1 MKKLISAV
9 ICAAMLAA
17 LIAAC
22 IPSALSAGFYDTAE
36 LLTLL
41 EHIEDDAGM
50 NEYATVQGACTDGK
64 YAYFAVQQSSTSIL
78 KYDMSTWRL
87 KDKYENM
94 NFLGHANDMAY
105 NPNKN
110 WILVANNGPEYNVL
124 TVLDASTMKKV
135 STVKLKI
142 NVYSVAYNPDKDVYV
157 CGISGGYTFAL
168 LNSKFKVLKKYKGMN
183 TGYTRQGCDCDKNY
197 IYFSQSG
204 GDNIVAVYDYSGKY
218 VDLVSIGH
226 SHEVENLFHAGSS
239 FYTTLHF
246 YGNSVHRIGL
256 SDATKITFTVKYDP
270 DGSFGEM
277 KPTAVHYGESTPLRA
292 NSFWKTNYFFGGWRA
307 QRSSDGKYL
316 GYRKFSKVSEWLD
329 KKDVYEYDLYGDRDT
344 VAETVK
350 FGSVTMRPFWI
361 RETYDVRY
369 DPGDSDGGWMAWATV
384 GYYKDY
390 EIPENGFEKE
400 GYIFVGFTA
409 YRDYDDKYYGY
420 RKNSKEAQ
428 WLEKQDL
435 DKEYTFKPGEQFN
448 SMTYDGTV
456 YLTPVFRFAYTFSDD
471 HSTLLEYIGTN
482 EIVNI
487 PNPSGNLNT
496 IAGGAFNKNNTCV
509 EIHVPDTV
517 ERIESG
523 AISDC
528 SLLERVYFYHL
539 PAHYALDGIDKC
551 NSPSVSLVR
560 DGQTF
565 LLGFAAGDIDARLIR
580 LNASALRAAMTADA
594 VDTKQT
600 KESE

>member
-1 MKKLISAV
+1 MKKIISAV
-9 ICAAMLAA
+9 ICAVI
-17 LIAAC
+17 LISMITAC
-22 IPSALSAGFYDTAE
+22 IPATAAVFYDTAE
-36 LLTLL
+36 LLELL
-41 EHIEDDAGM
+41 EHIEYDADM
-50 NEYATVQGACTDGK
+50 NDYATVQGACTDGR
-64 YAYFAVQQSSTSIL
+64 YAYFAVQQSSTVIL
-78 KYDMSTWRL
+78 KYDTKTWKL
-87 KDKYENM
+87 KAKSDSLNY
-94 NFLGHANDMAY
+94 LGHANDMTY
-105 NPNKN
+105 NPKKN

-124 TVLDASTMKKV
+124 TVIDPDTFEKIK
-135 STVKLKI
+135 TIKLKL
-142 NVYSVAYNPDKDVYV
+142 NVYSVAYNPDRDIYV
-157 CGISGGYTFAL
+157 VGISGGYKFAT
-168 LNSKFKVLKKYKGMN
+168 LNSNFKVLKKYKGN
-183 TGYTRQGCDCDKNY
+183 ATGYTRQGSDCDKNY
-197 IYFSQSG
+197 IYFPQSG
-204 GDNIVAVYDYSGKY
+204 GNNIVAVYDYSGKY
-218 VDLVSIGH
+218 VDMVSIGH
-226 SHEVENLFHAGSS
+226 SHEVENLFHIGSS
-239 FYTTLHF
+239 FYTTLHY

-256 SDATKITFTVKYDP
+256 SDSTQIRFTVKYDP
-270 DGSFGEM
+270 GDSFGEM
-277 KPTAVHYGESTPLRA
+277 KATSVHYGERTPLRA
-292 NSFWKTNYFFGGWRA
+292 NGFWKTGYFFGGWRA
-307 QRSSDGKYL
+307 RRSSDGKYL
-316 GYRKFSKVSEWLD
+316 GYRKFSKVSEWLPQ
-329 KKDVYEYDLYGDRDT
+329 KDVYEYDLYADRDY

-350 FGSVTMRPFWI
+350 FGSVIMTPFWI

-390 EIPENGFEKE
+390 EIPENGFEKD

-409 YRDYDDKYYGY
+409 YRDYDNKYYGY

-435 DKEYTFKPGEQFN
+435 EKEYFFKPGEQFN
-448 SMTYDGTV
+448 AMTYDSTV

-471 HSTLLEYIGTN
+471 HSTLLEYIGAD
-482 EIVNI
+482 EVVNI

-496 IAGGAFNKNNTCV
+496 IAGGAFNKINTCV

-523 AISDC
+523 AINDC

-539 PAHYALDGIDKC
+539 PAHYALDGIKDC

-594 VDTKQT
+594 VDTEKSE
-600 KESE
+600 ESE